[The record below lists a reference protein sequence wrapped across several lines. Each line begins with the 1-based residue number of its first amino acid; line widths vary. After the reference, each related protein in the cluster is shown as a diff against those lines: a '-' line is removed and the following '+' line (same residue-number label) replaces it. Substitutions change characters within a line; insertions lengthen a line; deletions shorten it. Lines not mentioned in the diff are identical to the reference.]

1 MGPQLTRIVEQVGKN
16 LPQIVM
22 REIGKIVR
30 PPPLFFFFF
39 SFDHVEANDV

>member
-30 PPPLFFFFF
+30 PPPLFFF